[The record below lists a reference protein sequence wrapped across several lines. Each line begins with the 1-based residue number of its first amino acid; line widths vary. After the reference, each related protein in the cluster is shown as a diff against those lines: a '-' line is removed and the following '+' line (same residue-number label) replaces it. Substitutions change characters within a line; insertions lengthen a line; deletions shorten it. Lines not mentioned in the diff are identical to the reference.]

1 MICKTYPKGR
11 KYMISKHKLYKIAL
25 VSTAMI
31 LMLVIIVG
39 AKPYNY
45 EPGTKLIT
53 DPTTQS
59 VDLLKFPACGC
70 DCGFPTS
77 GNGVTSITDNTTQSM
92 NFLNFPV

>member
-1 MICKTYPKGR
+1 
-11 KYMISKHKLYKIAL
+11 
-25 VSTAMI
+25 
-31 LMLVIIVG
+31 MLLNIVVVG

-45 EPGTKLIT
+45 EPGAKLIT

-70 DCGFPTS
+70 DCGFPTCE
-77 GNGVTSITDNTTQSM
+77 NGVTSITDNTTQSM